1 MAHYENQSDMF
12 MKRAESC
19 KKNGDRFYAQAKQT
33 SNKDQYNQLMAQ
45 AQAHYQSQ
53 KENEAKAKAHS
64 GKTFK
69 WFDSLKTNASNII

>member
-53 KENEAKAKAHS
+53 KEN
-64 GKTFK
+64 
-69 WFDSLKTNASNII
+69 

>member
-53 KENEAKAKAHS
+53 KRMKPKPNNMQVKLGNNPKVYN
-64 GKTFK
+64 K
-69 WFDSLKTNASNII
+69 